1 MGKIFSWIDITFAKF
16 GVGRI
21 IVLAVSLVWRPS
33 PLVLLLGALLLSEAV
48 AATYSLSNPVGGG
61 NYPTCTGG
69 SWSSDNSTS
78 PSSRI
83 CSGSIALANGDSIL
97 PNNDR
102 ILVVNGGITLAGN
115 NTIGSASNTVD
126 IQTTYGAVQAN
137 GSATFNGN
145 ITTNSGNVS
154 LTNGTV
160 NGAISAGGFVTLS
173 GGSVSGSVTGQ
184 SGVTTSGGMTITG
197 SVSATQGSISLTGG
211 SVSGGVSSTCCS
223 VTTNGTNI
231 SGGVSSSSNTVSI
244 TGGTISGAISSSG
257 GSGVVI
263 TNAAVSSGSIT
274 ATNVP
279 ISVSNSTI
287 GTSSVAV
294 NISGNNQ
301 VTLNGGSTVYGNV
314 TAGSWSSA
322 LSIDNSSQVVGV
334 CNPSNPR
341 CNVPVTPCNPPSNIP
356 SSVGVTCYC
365 DNFTR
370 STLNPSPIFGA
381 NWIVSTSDTTGVLP
395 YIANSGYLRLTE
407 NTGANAK
414 AATVPG
420 IFPARGNYISVEF
433 RHYAYNGSG
442 ADGIAVTLSDYSIP
456 AVPGAF
462 GGSLGYAQ
470 KSNPGSDCTKTGGCP
485 GFAGGWLGVAVDE
498 YGNFQSP
505 SEGRIG
511 GGGLVQQS
519 VSVRGSGSGQ
529 TGYRFLA
536 GTGSLSPQVDNSGSS
551 TPSRGH
557 YYQVVVDARND
568 PASTSVA
575 INRDTSGSGGSYN
588 SLISISNIYTLATS
602 LGFTQSAVPANWQIS
617 FTGSTGGST
626 NKHEIGSLRICAQAF
641 YPPSGGTAG
650 NFNVIDEDY
659 GNPPG
664 VAVQNYLNGHIY
676 MKLVGAPFK
685 LNVAA
690 FDPTQNK
697 IVTAY
702 AKTATLKLV
711 DNSDGACVLDSSK
724 NNYCSS
730 TCTAKSPVSACT
742 SGSNLTASCSQN
754 LSFSFSDKGE
764 KQTSDFTVNSAFKN
778 LVAIVSDGTT
788 TDCST
793 DSFSVRPTS
802 ISQVTYD
809 ANNGTVSGDPKY
821 KAGADP
827 FTMTAT
833 IPGVGSVPAGYSGV
847 LKIDNTTLAAVAPAT
862 QPGLVTA
869 AAFPNASSGGG
880 KSTASDN
887 HFVYS
892 EVGAFLLKGY
902 DPAVN
907 VSSLR
912 SIYDGAHTTT
922 ECATLTQAQ
931 CDVIRAAT
939 WSGVDSVSTMG
950 DCILDSYSNAKIN
963 GRYGCNFGMV
973 ADAGPVGRFIPNA
986 FQVTEIN
993 LSSCLGNN
1001 TDIAANIF
1009 PYMDQGVPVSFK
1021 LQAINA
1027 QGGVTRNYA
1036 GTLAKLVLN
1045 STASSLSLGTA
1056 NAPPAFAALSSRLT
1070 ASGFSPVT
1078 WPAVSSTSG
1087 EVVLSGNLV
1096 LSSLNS
1102 PLDNRRAP
1110 DGPYTDVRFGL
1121 APVDSDGVRI
1131 ATYDLDADNA
1141 GGNDHF
1147 WLKTRKIKD
1156 SSGNDKYVPVTVQER
1171 FGRLRLSNVYGSG
1184 ATALMMPVEA
1194 QYWSGNA
1201 WVRNSDD
1208 SCTPLNS
1215 VSGAVTALGNYRD
1228 QRGGNWTTTASGPA
1242 AVSSGTGFLSV
1253 ATPGQGKAG
1262 SVDVCLDL
1270 GADHGATCS
1279 AAISLNL
1286 PYLQSRW
1293 PGGSDYNND
1302 PTATATFGIFSPE
1315 SKRGI
1320 YNRELF

>member
-1 MGKIFSWIDITFAKF
+1 MQHFCVWIGQVVANLDGRGREYPRRHCLFVLLFVAGLLSG
-16 GVGRI
+16 GVG
-21 IVLAVSLVWRPS
+21 
-33 PLVLLLGALLLSEAV
+33 
-48 AATYSLSNPVGGG
+48 AATYTLSGSS
-61 NYPTCTGG
+61 YPTCSGG
-69 SWSSDNSTS
+69 TWTSTS
-78 PSSRI
+78 GTTRT
-83 CSGSIALANGDSIL
+83 CTGSISLASGDRIA

-102 ILVVNGGITLAGN
+102 ILLVYGGIVLGGN
-115 NTIGSASNTVD
+115 NIIGSTSNTVD
-126 IQTTYGAVQAN
+126 IQTTYGTVQAN
-137 GSATFNGN
+137 GSVTFNGG
-145 ITTNSGNVS
+145 ITTTTGNVN
-154 LTNGTV
+154 LNGGTV
-160 NGAISAGGFVTLS
+160 NGSISAGGT
-173 GGSVSGSVTGQ
+173 VSLAGGSVTGNV
-184 SGVTTSGGMTITG
+184 SGTTGVTTSGGTTIGG
-197 SVSATQGSISLTGG
+197 SVAASLGSISLTGG
-211 SVSGGVSSTCCS
+211 SVTAGVSSTCCT

-231 SGGVSSSSNTVSI
+231 SGGISSSANTVSI

-263 TNAAVSSGSIT
+263 SNATISSGSIT
-274 ATNVP
+274 ATNVAV
-279 ISVSNSTI
+279 SVSNSTI
-287 GTSSVAV
+287 GTSSVPV
-294 NISGNNQ
+294 NITGNNQ

-334 CNPSNPR
+334 CTPTNPR
-341 CNVPVTPCNPPSNIP
+341 CNVPVTPCNPPANIP

-381 NWIVSTSDTTGVLP
+381 NWIVSTSDSTGVLP
-395 YIANSGYLRLTE
+395 RIANSGYLRLTE
-407 NTGANAK
+407 NTGGNAK

-433 RHYAYNGSG
+433 RHYAYSGSG

-498 YGNFQSP
+498 FGNFQSP
-505 SEGRIG
+505 SEGRLG
-511 GGGLVQQS
+511 GGGLVSQS

-529 TGYRFLA
+529 MGYRFLS

-575 INRDTSGSGGSYN
+575 VNRDTSGTGTSYS
-588 SLISISNIYTLATS
+588 SLINIANIYTAATN
-602 LGFTQSAVPANWQIS
+602 LGFTQATVPANWQIS

-626 NKHEIGSLRICAQAF
+626 NIHEIGSLRICAQAF

-650 NFNVIDEDY
+650 NFSIIDEDY
-659 GNPPG
+659 GTPPG
-664 VAVQNYLNGHIY
+664 LAVQNYLSGHIY
-676 MKLVGAPFK
+676 MKLVGVPFK

-690 FDPTQNK
+690 FDPAQSK
-697 IVTAY
+697 IVTTY
-702 AKTATLKLV
+702 AKNATLKLV
-711 DNSDGACVLDSSK
+711 DNSDGACILDSSK
-724 NNYCSS
+724 SNYCSS

-793 DSFSVRPTS
+793 DSFSIRPTS
-802 ISQVTYD
+802 ISQVSTYD
-809 ANNGTVSGDPKY
+809 ASTNTSANNGTVSGDPKY
-821 KAGADP
+821 KAGVDA

-833 IPGVGSVPAGYSGV
+833 IPGIGTAPGGYLGT
-847 LKIDNTTLAAVAPAT
+847 LKIDNTTLAPVAPAT
-862 QPGLVTA
+862 QLGTITA
-869 AAFPNASSGGG
+869 AKFPDAVSGAG
-880 KSTASDN
+880 KSTAADN
-887 HFVYS
+887 RFVYS
-892 EVGAFLLKGY
+892 EVGSFLLKGY
-902 DPAVN
+902 NPAVD

-912 SIYDGAHTTT
+912 SIYDGVHTTT
-922 ECATLTQAQ
+922 ECVSLTQAQ

-950 DCILDSYSNAKIN
+950 DCILDSYGNTKVN

-973 ADAGPVGRFIPNA
+973 ADVGPVGRFIPNA

-1001 TDIAANIF
+1001 TNTAASIF
-1009 PYMDQGVPVSFK
+1009 PYMDQAISTSFR

-1036 GTLAKLVLN
+1036 GTLAKLVLD
-1045 STASSLSLGTA
+1045 TMLSKFNLGGA
-1056 NAPPAFAALSSRLT
+1056 NVAPEPFAALSGRVS
-1070 ASGFSPVT
+1070 ASNFKSSGTTSPPA
-1078 WPAVSSTSG
+1078 WPAVGTTSG
-1087 EVVLSGNLV
+1087 EVVLSGDLA

-1102 PLDNRRAP
+1102 TLDNRRAP
-1110 DGPYTDVRFGL
+1110 DGPYKNMRFGL

-1131 ATYDLDADNA
+1131 TTYDLDVDNV

-1147 WLKTRKIKD
+1147 WLKTRLIN
-1156 SSGNDKYVPVTVQER
+1156 SSYLPLTVEER

-1201 WVRNSDD
+1201 WVRNGDD
-1208 SCTPLNS
+1208 SCTPLS
-1215 VSGAVTALGNYRD
+1215 DVAGTVTALGNYRD
-1228 QRGGNWTTTASGPA
+1228 QRGGSWTTTASGPA
-1242 AVSSGTGFLSV
+1242 TVSSGTGFLTV
-1253 ATPGQGKAG
+1253 ATPGQGKSG
-1262 SVDVCLDL
+1262 SVDVCLNL
-1270 GADHGATCS
+1270 STDHGATCT
-1279 AAISLNL
+1279 APISLNL

-1302 PTATATFGIFSPE
+1302 PTATATFGVFSPE

>member
-1 MGKIFSWIDITFAKF
+1 MRHFCVWIGQVVANLGGRGWEYPRRHCLFVLFFVAGLLSG
-16 GVGRI
+16 GVG
-21 IVLAVSLVWRPS
+21 
-33 PLVLLLGALLLSEAV
+33 
-48 AATYSLSNPVGGG
+48 AATYTLSGSS
-61 NYPTCTGG
+61 YPTCSGG
-69 SWSSDNSTS
+69 TWTSTS
-78 PSSRI
+78 GTTRT
-83 CSGSIALANGDSIL
+83 CTGSISLASGDRIA

-102 ILVVNGGITLAGN
+102 ILLVYGGIVLAGN
-115 NTIGSASNTVD
+115 NIIGSTSNTVD
-126 IQTTYGAVQAN
+126 IQTTYGTVQAN
-137 GSATFNGN
+137 GSVTFNGS
-145 ITTNSGNVS
+145 ITTSTGNVN
-154 LTNGTV
+154 LNGGTV
-160 NGAISAGGFVTLS
+160 NGSISAGGAVSLAGGS
-173 GGSVSGSVTGQ
+173 VNGSVSGST
-184 SGVTTSGGMTITG
+184 GVTTSGGTTITG
-197 SVSATQGSISLTGG
+197 NVSASLGGVSLTGG
-211 SVSGGVSSTCCS
+211 MVSGGVSSTCCT

-231 SGGVSSSSNTVSI
+231 SGGVSSSANTVSI

-263 TNAAVSSGSIT
+263 SNATITSGSIT
-274 ATNVP
+274 ANNVA

-287 GTSSVAV
+287 GTSSAAV

-314 TAGSWSSA
+314 TAGNWSSA

-334 CNPSNPR
+334 CTPSNPR
-341 CNVPVTPCNPPSNIP
+341 CNVPVTPCNPPANIP
-356 SSVGVTCYC
+356 SNVGVTCYC

-370 STLNPSPIFGA
+370 STLNPSPIFGS
-381 NWIVSTSDTTGVLP
+381 NWIVSTSDSTGVLP
-395 YIANSGYLRLTE
+395 RIANSGYLRLTE
-407 NTGANAK
+407 NTGGNAK

-433 RHYAYNGSG
+433 RHYAYSGSG

-498 YGNFQSP
+498 FGNFQSP
-505 SEGRIG
+505 SEGRLG
-511 GGGLVQQS
+511 GGGLVSQS

-529 TGYRFLA
+529 TGYRFLS

-575 INRDTSGSGGSYN
+575 VNRDTSGTGASYA
-588 SLISISNIYTLATS
+588 SLISIPNIYVAATN

-626 NKHEIGSLRICAQAF
+626 NIHEIGSLRICAQAF
-641 YPPSGGTAG
+641 YPPSGSTAG
-650 NFNVIDEDY
+650 TFNAIDESY
-659 GNPPG
+659 GTTPG
-664 VAVQNYLNGHIY
+664 VVDDLYYLNGHIF
-676 MKLVGAPFK
+676 MKLVGVPFK
-685 LNVAA
+685 LNVAK
-690 FDPTQNK
+690 FDPLTTK
-697 IVTAY
+697 INPAY
-702 AKTATLKLV
+702 RGTPTLKLV
-711 DNSDGACVLDSSK
+711 DNSDGACNTS
-724 NNYCSS
+724 CS
-730 TCTAKSPVSACT
+730 TKCKDNSPISACT
-742 SGSNLTASCSQN
+742 SGSNLAAACSQS
-754 LSFSFSDKGE
+754 LSFGINDKGE
-764 KQTSDFTVNSAFKN
+764 KQTADFTVNSAFKS
-778 LVAIVSDGTT
+778 LVAIISDGAETA
-788 TDCST
+788 CST
-793 DSFSVRPTS
+793 DFFSVRPTS

-821 KAGADP
+821 KAGTDA

-833 IPGVGSVPAGYSGV
+833 IPGIGSVPGGYLGT
-847 LKIDNTTLAAVAPAT
+847 LKIDNATLAPVAPAT
-862 QPGLVTA
+862 QLGKITA
-869 AAFPNASSGGG
+869 AKFPNATSGVG
-880 KSTASDN
+880 KSTATDN
-887 HFVYS
+887 SFVYD
-892 EVGAFLLKGY
+892 EVGAFVLKGY
-902 DPAVN
+902 NPALDI
-907 VSSLR
+907 SSLR
-912 SIYDGAHTTT
+912 SIYDGVHTTT
-922 ECATLTQAQ
+922 ECASLTQAQ

-939 WSGVDSVSTMG
+939 WSGVDSVSTIG
-950 DCILDSYSNAKIN
+950 DCILDSYSNTKTN

-973 ADAGPVGRFIPNA
+973 ADVGPVGRFIPNA
-986 FQVTEIN
+986 FQVTEID

-1001 TDIAANIF
+1001 NDTAANIF

-1045 STASSLSLGTA
+1045 STASNLSLGVA
-1056 NAPPAFAALSSRLT
+1056 NAAPSFAALSSRLT
-1070 ASGFSPVT
+1070 AAGFSPVA
-1078 WPAVSSTSG
+1078 WPAVSATSG

-1110 DGPYTDVRFGL
+1110 DGPYADVRFGL

-1131 ATYDLDADNA
+1131 ATYDLDVDNV
-1141 GGNDHF
+1141 GGNDHS
-1147 WLKTRKIKD
+1147 WLKNRKIKD

-1208 SCTPLNS
+1208 SCSPLND

-1228 QRGGNWTTTASGPA
+1228 QRGGTWTTTASGPA
-1242 AVSSGTGFLSV
+1242 TVSSGTGFLTV
-1253 ATPGQGKAG
+1253 ATPGQGKSG
-1262 SVDVCLDL
+1262 SVDVCLNL
-1270 GADHGATCS
+1270 STDHGATCT
-1279 AAISLNL
+1279 APISLNL

-1302 PTATATFGIFSPE
+1302 PTATATFGVFSPE